1 MTKSTSNRQLE
12 VQGLRGISILFVV
25 FYHAHQLFAGGFIGV
40 DVFFVI
46 SGYVITKSLLQEFE
60 ITGNVS
66 GRNFVSRRI
75 KRLLPASALATVFIL
90 VGSVFLFSPFGQQS
104 QIALTSIS
112 STFFSANLYFIFQNS
127 YAALSNNPFRH
138 MWSLGVEE
146 QFYIFFII
154 LVLLILRFV
163 RSLNAFLRL
172 LLIMSIIT
180 GVVSFILG
188 FALSNG
194 VRIAP
199 LPTRLGFFSPFARM
213 WEIQLGV
220 VVAILMRS
228 KSVQKINS
236 RIADVLGLCGL
247 ILVFYAALSFSV
259 FTNYPGYHALI
270 PSFGTALIIISF
282 STGTITRILFQSR
295 PLVFLGDISYGTYL
309 WHWPLIVFC
318 EVLFPGNSLYIATS
332 AILSM
337 VPAFLS
343 YKYVELPMM
352 NSSTRRFSP
361 SRIFSTAFSIQIVF
375 ALLLLI
381 GARTGFGLEQ
391 NLPTRVN
398 DSWADK
404 SNCEMNGDNFPIDR
418 CFIQNSESVQTVL
431 LIGDSQAGSYS
442 DGVKKAASELGL
454 NFAVW
459 YNNGCPVFPRPS
471 IEREDCP
478 KYLADLAD
486 LIDELNPIITIVA
499 NKSTL
504 YTTGGPQNG
513 GVTIPNADGRL
524 VSSYQEAIGMWST
537 GIREQFRGSSFRNR
551 NVLLAQ
557 QVPPALFEGRS
568 LLKPNSSDSPFN
580 LKLSSDR
587 NELVSQEKASLR
599 MYKTIHLFDPAE
611 FLCPASRCITS
622 TSSGQIYTDKYHLSP
637 IGSLYLS
644 DQIKSAIELAIR

>member
-66 GRNFVSRRI
+66 GRNFISRRI

-90 VGSVFLFSPFGQQS
+90 LGSVFLFSPFGQQS

-282 STGTITRILFQSR
+282 SKGTITQRLFQFR

-318 EVLFPGNSLYIATS
+318 EVLFPGNSLYV
-332 AILSM
+332 AIFALLSI
-337 VPAFLS
+337 VPAYFS
-343 YKYVELPMM
+343 YKYVERPIM
-352 NSSTRRFSP
+352 NSTSMRYSP
-361 SRIFSTAFSIQIVF
+361 LRIFSSTVSVQIVM

-381 GARTGFGLEQ
+381 STRTGFGLERDS
-391 NLPTRVN
+391 LTSGG
-398 DSWADK
+398 DSWADR
-404 SNCEMNGDNFPIDR
+404 SDCEMNGDSFPVNR
-418 CFIQNSESVQTVL
+418 CLVIENESNRTVL
-431 LIGDSQAGSYS
+431 LIGDSQAGSLS
-442 DGVKKAASELGL
+442 DGVKKAALEIGL

-471 IEREDCP
+471 IERQDCP
-478 KYLADLAD
+478 KYLNELPQLINDLD
-486 LIDELNPIITIVA
+486 PILIVVA

-504 YTTGGPQNG
+504 YTTGGPQRG
-513 GVTIPNADGRL
+513 GVTISKANGKL
-524 VSSYQEAIGMWST
+524 VNSYQEAIEMWEI
-537 GIREQFRGSSFRNR
+537 GIDEVLNETLIQSILKWKRNPQAACFKR
-551 NVLLAQ
+551 MTNYCGTFIKHGGWYPDVK
-557 QVPPALFEGRS
+557 VRLFNKQETQWEG
-568 LLKPNSSDSPFN
+568 
-580 LKLSSDR
+580 
-587 NELVSQEKASLR
+587 
-599 MYKTIHLFDPAE
+599 TIHEVLRGLSKE
-611 FLCPASRCITS
+611 NTFL
-622 TSSGQIYTDKYHLSP
+622 L
-637 IGSLYLS
+637 
-644 DQIKSAIELAIR
+644 EW

>member
-66 GRNFVSRRI
+66 GRNFISRRI

-90 VGSVFLFSPFGQQS
+90 LGSVFLFSPFGQQS

-282 STGTITRILFQSR
+282 SKGTITRILFQSR

-318 EVLFPGNSLYIATS
+318 EVLFPGNSLYV
-332 AILSM
+332 AIFALLSI
-337 VPAFLS
+337 VPAYFS
-343 YKYVELPMM
+343 YKYVERPIM
-352 NSSTRRFSP
+352 NSTSMRYSP
-361 SRIFSTAFSIQIVF
+361 LRIFSSTVSVQIVM

-381 GARTGFGLEQ
+381 STRTGFGLERDS
-391 NLPTRVN
+391 LTSGG
-398 DSWADK
+398 DSWADR
-404 SNCEMNGDNFPIDR
+404 SDCEMNGDSFPVNR
-418 CFIQNSESVQTVL
+418 CLVIENESNRTVL
-431 LIGDSQAGSYS
+431 LIGDSQAGSLS
-442 DGVKKAASELGL
+442 DGVKKAASEIGL

-471 IEREDCP
+471 IERQDCP
-478 KYLADLAD
+478 KYLNELPQLINDLD
-486 LIDELNPIITIVA
+486 PILIVIA

-504 YTTGGPQNG
+504 YTTGGPQRG
-513 GVTIPNADGRL
+513 GVTISKANGKL
-524 VSSYQEAIGMWST
+524 VNSYQEAIEMW
-537 GIREQFRGSSFRNR
+537 GIGIDEVLNGTSFRNR

-557 QVPPALFEGRS
+557 QVPPAIFEGQS
-568 LLKPNSSDSPFN
+568 LLKPNPANSPFN
-580 LKLSSDR
+580 FNFNVDR
-587 NELVSQEKASLR
+587 NELVSREKSTL
-599 MYKTIHLFDPAE
+599 KTYDHIHIFDPAD
-611 FLCPASRCITS
+611 FLCRGNKCIT
-622 TSSGQIYTDKYHLSP
+622 TTDSGHVYTDKFHLSP
-637 IGSLYLS
+637 IGSLFLS
-644 DQIKSAIELAIR
+644 VPIKSAIEEAIR